1 MYICLLFVLKM
12 TAGEIK
18 FALQVEAILNKI
30 TQPEYRQLMVEA
42 IMILCLIVE
51 HDGGRCRWNEMIV
64 VDKLVH
70 HANDI
75 FVKEQV
81 TVAASVDLGHI
92 SVFFYLNHQSADL
105 QLVLTGW
112 LYLDGFPNKILTDG
126 QLTEG

>member
-1 MYICLLFVLKM
+1 MVMTLKM

-51 HDGGRCRWNEMIV
+51 HDSGKCRWNEMIV

-70 HANDI
+70 HANEV

-81 TVAASVDLGHI
+81 SLSVTVLASWFLFLRKPV
-92 SVFFYLNHQSADL
+92 
-105 QLVLTGW
+105 
-112 LYLDGFPNKILTDG
+112 NKVNCMW
-126 QLTEG
+126 LTEL

>member
-1 MYICLLFVLKM
+1 MMLKM

-51 HDGGRCRWNEMIV
+51 HDGGKCHWNEMIV

-70 HANDI
+70 HANEI
-75 FVKEQV
+75 FIKEQV
-81 TVAASVDLGHI
+81 GFCLCRFSW
-92 SVFFYLNHQSADL
+92 YLL
-105 QLVLTGW
+105 QLFRD
-112 LYLDGFPNKILTDG
+112 YFYI
-126 QLTEG
+126 

>member
-1 MYICLLFVLKM
+1 MVNCVVLLKM

-51 HDGGRCRWNEMIV
+51 HDGGKCRWNEMIV

-70 HANDI
+70 HANEI
-75 FVKEQV
+75 FIKEQV
-81 TVAASVDLGHI
+81 NILLTVYS
-92 SVFFYLNHQSADL
+92 
-105 QLVLTGW
+105 LTS
-112 LYLDGFPNKILTDG
+112 LPHLFRDS
-126 QLTEG
+126 